1 MQNKCEAR
9 TIQWVGM
16 QLRKQGY
23 NKSKCPPNGVACWHG
38 FRLNNLA
45 CPANPSNLED
55 LQSYLSALSKN
66 LATGMQYSNA
76 KLLSL
81 VNTASQKAMAVQ

>member
-1 MQNKCEAR
+1 M
-9 TIQWVGM
+9 
-16 QLRKQGY
+16 
-23 NKSKCPPNGVACWHG
+23 ACWHG

-45 CPANPSNLED
+45 CPANPSSLEY

-76 KLLSL
+76 ELLSL
-81 VNTASQKAMAVQ
+81 VNTANQKVCAIIV

>member
-1 MQNKCEAR
+1 ML

-76 KLLSL
+76 ELLSL